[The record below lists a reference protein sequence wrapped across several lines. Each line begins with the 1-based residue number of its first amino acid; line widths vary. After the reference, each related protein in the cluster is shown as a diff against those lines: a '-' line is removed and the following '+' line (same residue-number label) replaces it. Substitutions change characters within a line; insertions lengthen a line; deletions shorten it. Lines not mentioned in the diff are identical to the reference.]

1 MDENSQMILMGMI
14 PLGIVLLGFLG
25 YMHDQ
30 IQKENQKQSTD
41 NNPIMKLM
49 LVFYVHPFVFMKR
62 AIGKK
67 STKDILISVVFIGLI
82 VLIAT
87 VQRIVITK

>member
-1 MDENSQMILMGMI
+1 MAMI

-30 IQKENQKQSTD
+30 IQKENQKHSTD
-41 NNPIMKLM
+41 NNFILKFM

-62 AIGKK
+62 AICKK
-67 STKDILISVVFIGLI
+67 SAKDILISGVFIGLI
-82 VLIAT
+82 VLIAS
-87 VQRIVITK
+87 VQRTVITK